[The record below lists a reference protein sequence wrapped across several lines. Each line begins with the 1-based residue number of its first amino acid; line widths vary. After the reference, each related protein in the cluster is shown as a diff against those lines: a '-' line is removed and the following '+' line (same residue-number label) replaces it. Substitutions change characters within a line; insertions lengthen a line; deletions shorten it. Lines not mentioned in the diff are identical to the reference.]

1 MNITNWYFLLLLKS
15 SVVPIRCMVSGTYKA
30 NFPTTVLS
38 PLQNKIAAIADQ
50 ATYCPSL
57 PAYELVLLLLASFP
71 GSAAK

>member
-1 MNITNWYFLLLLKS
+1 
-15 SVVPIRCMVSGTYKA
+15 MVSGTYKA

-57 PAYELVLLLLASFP
+57 PAYELVLPLLASFP